1 MVGRTRSSGGHSERS
16 AIAVVDVTVAIAV
29 TVDVGSE
36 EVVDLLWARRS
47 KI

>member
-1 MVGRTRSSGGHSERS
+1 MVGRTRSSGAHGERR
-16 AIAVVDVTVAIAV
+16 AIAVVDVTVAIAIAIA
-29 TVDVGSE
+29 VGSE